1 MRACCFLLD
10 QSSRIPRLTSLS
22 SKLGGIYTLQFRA
35 GKQGELVQGG
45 LMALLDERD
54 RRDQLFSFQCFITT
68 LKLLAK
74 QPYLHFIT
82 EDSWIIAILIFG
94 ITHWHTRLFLLLNGT
109 EMSIYFSL

>member
-1 MRACCFLLD
+1 
-10 QSSRIPRLTSLS
+10 
-22 SKLGGIYTLQFRA
+22 
-35 GKQGELVQGG
+35 
-45 LMALLDERD
+45 MALLDERD
-54 RRDQLFSFQCFITT
+54 RHDQLFPFLSQCFITT

-94 ITHWHTRLFLLLNGT
+94 ITHWRTHLFLLLNGT

>member
-1 MRACCFLLD
+1 MQACCFLLD

-22 SKLGGIYTLQFRA
+22 SKLGGIHTLQFRA
-35 GKQGELVQGG
+35 GRRGELVQGG

-54 RRDQLFSFQCFITT
+54 RHDQLFPFLSQCFITT

-82 EDSWIIAILIFG
+82 EDSWIIAILIFFKS
-94 ITHWHTRLFLLLNGT
+94 HTGAH
-109 EMSIYFSL
+109 IYSYY